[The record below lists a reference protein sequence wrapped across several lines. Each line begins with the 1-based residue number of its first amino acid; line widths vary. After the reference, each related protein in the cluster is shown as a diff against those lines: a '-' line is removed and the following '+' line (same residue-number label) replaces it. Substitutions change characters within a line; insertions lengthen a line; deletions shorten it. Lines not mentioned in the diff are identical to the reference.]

1 MGQSHSPHF
10 GRFLRASIF
19 ELDLDWLLYPF
30 WGPEWVQNATKLILN
45 LSFSCSGVVSDFLEC
60 QVDVHAPFWS
70 GLFSFDPRFSLEKHS
85 VFERFLAW
93 QSIASPTKSH
103 HLFTSQVI
111 NKMIKNHSQ
120 VNKTLPKISCE
131 KVIDFWLSFFF
142 KLASKSV
149 PKFIKNEPWLPYWS
163 SVGAV

>member
-1 MGQSHSPHF
+1 MIFNRYKFAGPTGQRRVRSSVRYNFILFLFISSPLPTLPPGPPPKLRYFLLTWGLLGFCQSHSPHF

-30 WGPEWVQNATKLILN
+30 WGPKWVQNATKLILN

-103 HLFTSQVI
+103 
-111 NKMIKNHSQ
+111 
-120 VNKTLPKISCE
+120 
-131 KVIDFWLSFFF
+131 
-142 KLASKSV
+142 
-149 PKFIKNEPWLPYWS
+149 
-163 SVGAV
+163 